1 MYCSECGAKNE
12 KDALFCEECGA
23 KLEQPKE
30 EKTPKKK
37 TQKKKNTKKLNKKQ
51 WIIIGIII
59 AVVVILFV
67 VFQVLKTQ
75 TSPSKIVEN
84 YIEAINNKD
93 YEKLYDYANYTGDQT
108 FISKKAYTEA
118 VKEKLEGKSTIN
130 NFVVGTTTYENGGLT
145 AVVTVNATM
154 RVGTSTTTTTDSSF
168 EIKLTKEKEKAFL
181 FFPKWTMADDELL
194 GMNTTENYNITVP
207 KDTEITYAGVKVTDK
222 YLDKE
227 EKEDYTETYIL
238 PQVLTTSTNVEFE
251 LPGGLEIEKEITPS
265 SYSKRYS
272 LSITT
277 SDLTDKTKEKL
288 TKEKIV
294 QLKETLK
301 SEYCT
306 IRYQY
311 IKPCTNPI
319 RGGNKSLI
327 DLEKLEERKVD
338 GTRMWLLQPIDRTKN
353 IYGINMCVNKP
364 LNSFVIE
371 SVRKGFDVSDINR
384 GDITPHEVISFNY
397 PIEMGWQNEW
407 WKYIK
412 LDFVSREQFENDKL
426 IRINKLKKFGLEPQ
440 MEIFDK
446 EYKPLDY
453 SLVNNLI
460 YYVNLIDEFWD
471 KSDEYTISIS
481 MNNNGKLVFWDIQTP
496 VGKSKI
502 LRRTI

>member
-227 EKEDYTETYIL
+227 E
-238 PQVLTTSTNVEFE
+238 
-251 LPGGLEIEKEITPS
+251 IEKEITPS

-288 TKEKIV
+288 TKEAT
-294 QLKETLK
+294 ETMETTMKGIMDNKSFDDIKSVLAEK
-301 SEYCT
+301 PDSEY
-306 IRYQY
+306 YKDFAEEYADYLKDVQEDS
-311 IKPCTNPI
+311 K
-319 RGGNKSLI
+319 
-327 DLEKLEERKVD
+327 KL
-338 GTRMWLLQPIDRTKN
+338 T
-353 IYGINMCVNKP
+353 
-364 LNSFVIE
+364 S
-371 SVRKGFDVSDINR
+371 FDVESM
-384 GDITPHEVISFNY
+384 T
-397 PIEMGWQNEW
+397 
-407 WKYIK
+407 
-412 LDFVSREQFENDKL
+412 VSSIGFTR
-426 IRINKLKKFGLEPQ
+426 
-440 MEIFDK
+440 
-446 EYKPLDY
+446 DY
-453 SLVNNLI
+453 ELSLRVRMS
-460 YYVNLIDEFWD
+460 YSWTETD
-471 KSDEYTISIS
+471 
-481 MNNNGKLVFWDIQTP
+481 NNGEEDDDRYNYVTFYMIPEEDNYKV
-496 VGKSKI
+496 VGISSFPATVSY
-502 LRRTI
+502 LW

>member
-30 EKTPKKK
+30 DKAPKKK
-37 TQKKKNTKKLNKKQ
+37 TSKKKSTKKLNKKQ
-51 WIIIGIII
+51 WIIIGIMI
-59 AVVVILFV
+59 AVVVILFI

-154 RVGTSTTTTTDSSF
+154 RLGTSTTTTTDSSF

-288 TKEKIV
+288 TKEATEAMEITMKGIMDNKSFDDIKSV
-294 QLKETLK
+294 LAEKPD
-301 SEYCT
+301 SEY
-306 IRYQY
+306 YKDFAEEYADYLKDVQEDS
-311 IKPCTNPI
+311 K
-319 RGGNKSLI
+319 
-327 DLEKLEERKVD
+327 KL
-338 GTRMWLLQPIDRTKN
+338 T
-353 IYGINMCVNKP
+353 
-364 LNSFVIE
+364 S
-371 SVRKGFDVSDINR
+371 FDVESM
-384 GDITPHEVISFNY
+384 T
-397 PIEMGWQNEW
+397 
-407 WKYIK
+407 
-412 LDFVSREQFENDKL
+412 VSSIGFTR
-426 IRINKLKKFGLEPQ
+426 
-440 MEIFDK
+440 
-446 EYKPLDY
+446 DY
-453 SLVNNLI
+453 ELSLRVRMS
-460 YYVNLIDEFWD
+460 YSWTET
-471 KSDEYTISIS
+471 E
-481 MNNNGKLVFWDIQTP
+481 NGKEEDDDRYNYVTFYMIPEEDNYKV
-496 VGKSKI
+496 VGISSFPATVSY
-502 LRRTI
+502 LW